1 MRIAENGALLFSPA
15 RAGRT
20 LMLDHPDRSLGLSGA
35 SNFRDLGG
43 YAGTGGRPVRWRR
56 LFRSDHLA
64 ALTPEDA
71 RTFQQLGVTRTFDF
85 RGTGERAAVPYDLP
99 GVTQH
104 ALPIEPTVV
113 QRMKDLL
120 DAGETVTPAHT
131 VELMQHTYR
140 AFVHDNATRF
150 RALFS
155 HLLESDAPLVFH
167 CTAGKDRTGFAAALI
182 LLALGVPR
190 DVVMQ
195 DYLLTN
201 DLYQMP
207 VLDDSRAPR
216 EVLNVLWRVQQEFL
230 DAALQAVEHDHGG
243 IDAYLSDALSVGR
256 AERQRLAELYLAPAR

>member
-1 MRIAENGALLFSPA
+1 MRIVENGALLFSPA
-15 RAGRT
+15 PAGRT

-167 CTAGKDRTGFAAALI
+167 CTAGKDRTGFASALI
-182 LLALGVPR
+182 LHALGVA
-190 DVVMQ
+190 DEVIAE

-201 DLYQMP
+201 RHYKRDPSNAADLP
-207 VLDDSRAPR
+207 ADVLDAIGSVEASYLAAAFEAVGSEYGDLETYLRDGLKLGTAER
-216 EVLNVLWRVQQEFL
+216 T
-230 DAALQAVEHDHGG
+230 ALQER
-243 IDAYLSDALSVGR
+243 YLQA
-256 AERQRLAELYLAPAR
+256 

>member
-20 LMLDHPDRSLGLSGA
+20 FMLDHPDRSLGLSGA

-71 RTFQQLGVTRTFDF
+71 RTLQQLGVTRTFDF

-155 HLLESDAPLVFH
+155 HLLEGDAPLVFH

-190 DVVMQ
+190 DVVMH

-201 DLYQMP
+201 ALYQRPPGMG
-207 VLDDSRAPR
+207 SHAPE
-216 EVLNVLWRVQQEFL
+216 EVLRVLWRVQEEFL
-230 DAALQAVEHDHGG
+230 DAALHMVDNDFGG
-243 IDAYLSDALSVGR
+243 LQAYLVDVLGVDAAAQKELAGR
-256 AERQRLAELYLAPAR
+256 YLQAA

>member
-1 MRIAENGALLFSPA
+1 MRIVENGALLFSPA
-15 RAGRT
+15 PAGRT

-201 DLYQMP
+201 ELLRM
-207 VLDDSRAPR
+207 DSAPAYGIPP
-216 EVLNVLWRVQQEFL
+216 EVMQVLWRVQAEFL
-230 DAALQAVEHDHGG
+230 DAALHAVDTDHG
-243 IDAYLSDALSVGR
+243 DVRTYLARELGVGA
-256 AERQRLAELYLAPAR
+256 AERQRLAQLYLQP